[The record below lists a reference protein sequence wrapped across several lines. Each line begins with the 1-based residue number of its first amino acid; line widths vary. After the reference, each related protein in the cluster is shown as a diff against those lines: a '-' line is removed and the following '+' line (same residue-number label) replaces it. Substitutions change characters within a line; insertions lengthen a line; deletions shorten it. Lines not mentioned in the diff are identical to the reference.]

1 MITPASVTPDLAAL
15 RSRALMSIHSHWKLF
30 LLQGILMLLL
40 GLLAVALPNISTFE
54 IEQLVGWLFIL
65 GGLIRTASLIR
76 KHHLPAFWWSLS
88 SSVIAMVLGV
98 FLVRSPMQGVSTL
111 AIVMTILFVIEGV
124 ATVFVALEFRPY
136 LRNWLWTLF
145 GGVVTLMLAGLIWE
159 GWPNTATWVIGL
171 YVGINMI
178 FLGTSLIFTA
188 VAARGISDAPR

>member
-1 MITPASVTPDLAAL
+1 
-15 RSRALMSIHSHWKLF
+15 
-30 LLQGILMLLL
+30 MLLL

-124 ATVFVALEFRPY
+124 TAVFVALEFRPY

-145 GGVVTLMLAGLIWE
+145 GGVVTLMLAGLIWA

>member
-1 MITPASVTPDLAAL
+1 MITPISVAPDIAAL
-15 RSRALMSIHSHWKLF
+15 RSRALMTIHSHWKLF

-40 GLLAVALPNISTFE
+40 GLLAMALPNVSTLE

-98 FLVRSPMQGVSTL
+98 LLVRNPMRGVITL
-111 AIVMTILFVIEGV
+111 AFVMTTLFVIEGI
-124 ATVFVALEFRPY
+124 AAIFIAFEFRSY
-136 LRNWLWTLF
+136 LRNWIWTLF
-145 GGVVTLMLAGLIWE
+145 GGVVTLMLAALIWE

-171 YVGINMI
+171 YVGINMV
-178 FLGTSLIFTA
+178 FLGASLIFTA
-188 VAARGISDAPR
+188 VAARDIKCS